1 MTDKSES
8 ATNNDAMTTAD
19 KSIQPVTKQTETPA
33 AEQATIEQAVN
44 KKAAETADVTEPV
57 TPKPTAQPIAM
68 PAPEQVEIPVSKAS
82 GKGIAW
88 LSLLVALTA
97 VGATGYL
104 YWQAQYKPQNW
115 LNQLNQVDDKLGQI
129 SSQQQ
134 EFNQLGQQV
143 RQQQLNQQRQF
154 EQDLQSRLQTF
165 ANDLAQSQQQTY
177 ANQQAE
183 LSGLLNQV
191 KQNSENNKNK
201 VLLNDVAYLVKQ
213 AQYKLVLEKNPN
225 AALLAM
231 QLAANTLQ
239 QSDFSQHIELSAAI
253 SQDIGVLTELAKQQ
267 NQDMYLALAQIIGQV
282 RLLPMQQTELEKDK
296 QAQADLKPTAET
308 SWQNLA
314 IVWRDFLELFTPKK
328 RNENVE
334 ALLTPEQS
342 QNVELNLISVLHQAQ
357 WAALNKNPQVLS
369 AALKQAANWLSIYY
383 QTNDIRVMD
392 SIDKLIELSAQDI
405 TGNLDKVELTSL
417 ELVVQNHD

>member
-1 MTDKSES
+1 MTDKTES
-8 ATNNDAMTTAD
+8 ATNNDTITTAEQNN
-19 KSIQPVTKQTETPA
+19 QPVS
-33 AEQATIEQAVN
+33 EQAETQTAAQTS
-44 KKAAETADVTEPV
+44 KQKADSEKATATAEVTEPV
-57 TPKPTAQPIAM
+57 TPKPTVQPVAT
-68 PAPEQVEIPVSKAS
+68 PAPVQAEKPATQSS
-82 GKGIAW
+82 GKGVAW
-88 LSLLVALTA
+88 ISLLLALTA
-97 VGATGYL
+97 VGASGYL

-115 LNQLNQVDDKLGQI
+115 LSQLNQVDDKLGQI

-154 EQDLQSRLQTF
+154 EQDLQNRLQTF

-191 KQNSENNKNK
+191 KQNSQNNKNK
-201 VLLNDVAYLVKQ
+201 LLLDDVAYLVKQ
-213 AQYKLVLEKNPN
+213 AQYKLVLEKNP
-225 AALLAM
+225 ASALLAM
-231 QLAANTLQ
+231 QLAAKTMQ

-253 SQDIGVLTELAKQQ
+253 NQDIGVLTELAKQQ

-282 RLLPMQQTELEKDK
+282 RLLPMQQTKLGADK
-296 QAQADLKPTAET
+296 QTQADLKPTTET

-328 RNENVE
+328 RNESVE

-383 QTNDIRVMD
+383 QTDDIRVMD
-392 SIDKLIELSAQDI
+392 SIDKLIELSEQDI
-405 TGNLDKVELTSL
+405 TGHFDTVKLTSL